1 MEGLAVDLLS
11 FSEEHGGINPREL
24 ERLGIPAAGLLDFSV
39 NSNPF
44 GPSPRVL
51 EALRAVDVCA
61 YPDRYCSALTDLLA
75 AANRVAR
82 GQVLAGNGSSELIW
96 LTARAFLSPGDTVV
110 IIGPAFGEYRRAC
123 ESLGAKVVE
132 LRAPEPSFK
141 PPLEATAGFIEQH
154 RPRLVFLCNPN
165 NPTGAFLRQA
175 ELLGV
180 VAACGNGAV
189 LVLDEAYRAFA
200 DGEFF
205 AGLPGDNCLV
215 LRSMTKDFALAGLR
229 LGYALGDRQRIDRLR
244 ALQPAWS
251 VNAMALA
258 AGAAAVEDI
267 DYYRGTLFELRKLM
281 KAFFASIREAGF
293 DAPPSAVHYGLV
305 QAGMP
310 ARELR
315 LKLLAEYAIQV
326 RDCASF
332 GLPDYIRVSTRR
344 LEENLKFLRAL
355 TGLARNG

>member
-1 MEGLAVDLLS
+1 VELFS
-11 FSEEHGGINPREL
+11 SSEEHGGINPREL

-51 EALRAVDVCA
+51 EALRAVDVSA
-61 YPDRYCSALTDLLA
+61 YPDRYCSVLTEMLA
-75 AANRVAR
+75 AANRVTHA
-82 GQVLAGNGSSELIW
+82 QVLLGNGSSELIW
-96 LTARAFLSPGDTVV
+96 LTARAFLSPGDEVV
-110 IIGPAFGEYRRAC
+110 VIGPAFGEYRRAC
-123 ESLGAKVVE
+123 ESQGAKVVE
-132 LRAPEPSFK
+132 LRAPEPCFQ
-141 PPLEATAGFIEQH
+141 PPLEAAAGFIEQH

-175 ELLGV
+175 DV
-180 VAACGNGAV
+180 SRVAIACGPDTI

-205 AGLPGDNCLV
+205 AGLPGGDCLV

-229 LGYALGDRQRIDRLR
+229 LGYALGDPRRIDRLR

-258 AGAAAVEDI
+258 AGAAAVWDI
-267 DYYRGTLFELRKLM
+267 DYYRGTLVELRGLRT
-281 KAFFASIREAGF
+281 AFFAGIREAGF
-293 DAPPSAVHYGLV
+293 DALPSAVHYGLV

-315 LKLLAEYAIQV
+315 LKLLAKQAIQV

-332 GLPDYIRVSTRR
+332 GLPAYIRVSTRR
-344 LEENLKFLRAL
+344 PEDNLKLIRAL
-355 TGLARNG
+355 TGLARNE